1 MRPPTAR
8 QTVRRAMRSCAAK
21 ASGVPT
27 GALRATELRGLPV
40 STARAMSQRRALLGA
55 IAGCWTAWPLASRSA
70 PNKKV
75 HRIGTLCAGD
85 GSIRYFWEQ
94 FRALGYEEHRNVE
107 YVLKDVDATGDL
119 PGHAAK
125 LVAGNVDVIVAC
137 SNDEA
142 QAAMRATSRIP
153 IVLLYGDVLVET
165 GIVASLAQPGGNV
178 TGTSAISTDLV
189 RKSVEIFKEAVPSL
203 RNVAILTNV
212 RHPVGKVLHAAAE
225 DAAKQ
230 IGLAV
235 ATRHVGEGAGL
246 AEAFAAMSRDRPDG
260 IVVGTTL
267 GNQIHQIIAFASRER
282 LPAMYPFAPAVR
294 QGGLMAYSPNWL
306 PQSNRNAQLLDR
318 ILKGVQPRDI
328 PVEQPVRYTL
338 SINLRAARAMSLTI
352 PQAVL
357 LRATTLI
364 K

>member
-1 MRPPTAR
+1 MPDGS
-8 QTVRRAMRSCAAK
+8 RRDTQLLAQ
-21 ASGVPT
+21 ASGAPT
-27 GALRATELRGLPV
+27 VAPRATELRGL
-40 STARAMSQRRALLGA
+40 ARAMTQRRALLGA

-70 PNKKV
+70 PDKKL
-75 HRIGTLCAGD
+75 HRIGTLCASD

-107 YVLKDVDATGDL
+107 YVLKDVDARGDL

-212 RHPVGKVLHAAAE
+212 RHPVGEVLHAAAE

-235 ATRHVGEGAGL
+235 GTRHVGEGAGL

-267 GNQIHQIIAFASRER
+267 GDQIDQIIAFASRER

-306 PQSNRNAQLLDR
+306 PQSNRNAQILDQ
-318 ILKGVQPRDI
+318 ILKGAQPRDI
-328 PVEQPVRYTL
+328 PVEQPVLYSL

-352 PQAVL
+352 PQSVL

-364 K
+364 E

>member
-1 MRPPTAR
+1 MRPSTAR
-8 QTVRRAMRSCAAK
+8 QTVRGVMRSCSAQ
-21 ASGVPT
+21 ASGVPPV
-27 GALRATELRGLPV
+27 ALRATELRGLPV
-40 STARAMSQRRALLGA
+40 GTARAMAQRRALLGA

-70 PNKKV
+70 PDKKL

-85 GSIRYFWEQ
+85 SIRYFWEQ

-107 YVLKDVDATGDL
+107 YVLKDVDATDDL
-119 PGHAAK
+119 PDHAAR

-137 SNDEA
+137 GNDEA

-306 PQSNRNAQLLDR
+306 PQSNRNAQILDQ
-318 ILKGVQPRDI
+318 ILKGAQPRDI
-328 PVEQPVRYTL
+328 PVEQPVRYSL

-364 K
+364 E